1 MVHYEINDKRDKIE
15 LYFDGFPGYP
25 LINEMKSH
33 KLCWNLDKKCW
44 WTKQSNEDGVRFI
57 KDYCTS
63 NSEDSTDETVT
74 FDMELQKI
82 SDT

>member
-33 KLCWNLDKKCW
+33 KLCWNPDKKCW
-44 WTKQSNEDGVRFI
+44 WTNE
-57 KDYCTS
+57 
-63 NSEDSTDETVT
+63 
-74 FDMELQKI
+74 
-82 SDT
+82 